1 MTLSYNMIQYWG
13 VKYKGNAS
21 SAARYI
27 GTDESH
33 LKYIVKCESACF
45 PASAF
50 LSYFLCSGISFI
62 LHFRKYYTTQH

>member
-1 MTLSYNMIQYWG
+1 MTFSYNMIQYWG
-13 VKYKGNAS
+13 VKYKGKTS

-33 LKYIVKCESACF
+33 LKYIVKSACF
-45 PASAF
+45 PGSAF
-50 LSYFLCSGISFI
+50 LSYLLCSGISFI